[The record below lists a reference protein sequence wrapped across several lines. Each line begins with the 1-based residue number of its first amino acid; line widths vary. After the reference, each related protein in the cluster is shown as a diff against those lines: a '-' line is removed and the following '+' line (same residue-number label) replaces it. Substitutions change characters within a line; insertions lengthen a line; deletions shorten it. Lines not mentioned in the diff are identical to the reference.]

1 MKISA
6 EAEGLRAF
14 VLWALEQED
23 LELFDAAKNFV
34 RQLFIFAH
42 MRFGGNEF
50 RIQQSMMS
58 DLAAKL
64 MLAAQRKNR
73 GHVPISLHV
82 LANASV
88 ENRRALDMAIEF
100 APAIYDLAGF
110 PPREKLH
117 DVAQLYFGADCQ
129 APFAL

>member
-14 VLWALEQED
+14 VLWALEQQD
-23 LELFDAAKNFV
+23 LELFDAAKDFV

-50 RIQQSMMS
+50 RIQQRMMS
-58 DLAAKL
+58 ELADKL
-64 MLAAQRKNR
+64 MRVASLR
-73 GHVPISLHV
+73 GLGNVPISVHV
-82 LANASV
+82 LACASV

-110 PPREKLH
+110 PPREKLR

-129 APFAL
+129 APFAP